1 MIYTLIYTIRY
12 ILITLIVIV
21 CGVFAIVYLRS
32 KIRGTRL
39 IRTPTEFLHSL
50 TPRPLSKGL
59 ELIVGYEDE
68 FDGEQII
75 RHAISPECSGE
86 QRGTILRVDSANKFY
101 LELKKLSSTS

>member
-1 MIYTLIYTIRY
+1 M
-12 ILITLIVIV
+12 ITLRYLVIIVPVIL
-21 CGVFAIVYLRS
+21 CGIFAIIYLRS

-39 IRTPTEFLHSL
+39 IRTPTEFRYSL

-86 QRGTILRVDSANKFY
+86 TLGTILRVDSANKFY